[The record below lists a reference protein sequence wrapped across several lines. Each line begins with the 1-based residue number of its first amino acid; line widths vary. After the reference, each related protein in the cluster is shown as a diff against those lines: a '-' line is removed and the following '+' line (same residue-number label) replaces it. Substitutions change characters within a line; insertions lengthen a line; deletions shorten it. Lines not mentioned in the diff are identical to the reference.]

1 MKFSK
6 KTLFIRYV
14 RRWLQMA
21 RGMDTSQ
28 MWGRVFNLDQK
39 KLVRLDGFDLYVM
52 PNDYIGFSI
61 MRNKNYEPHVTN
73 LIKNV
78 LGRDDV
84 FLDIGANVGYFT
96 MLASSIVKGSGK
108 VIAFEPNPQNLQLIY
123 SSVQQNCAENIDIYP
138 YAVSNTA
145 SILRFT
151 TVGSNGGVVTK
162 DSKEQKHFLL
172 VQSVVLDVILK
183 DEAKISLIK
192 IDIEA
197 HEPFALKGMAELIK
211 RHRPKI
217 ITEFHPW
224 AMRLNN
230 TGDPSEYLDQIVGL
244 GYKLSIINPTG
255 VLMDV
260 SCSHDVTLH
269 WESLGVETIHL
280 DLFAQP
286 QPVGA

>member
-1 MKFSK
+1 MKFLK
-6 KTLFIRYV
+6 KILFLRYV
-14 RRWLQMA
+14 SRWLLMA
-21 RGMDTSQ
+21 RGMHPSQ

-39 KLVRLDGFDLYVM
+39 ELVSLDGFDLYVM
-52 PNDYIGFSI
+52 PNDYIGSQVI
-61 MRNKNYEPHVTN
+61 RNKSYEPHVTS
-73 LIKNV
+73 LIKNT
-78 LGRDDV
+78 LGKEDV
-84 FLDIGANVGYFT
+84 FLDIGANIGYFT
-96 MLASSIVKGSGK
+96 MLASSIVKKGGGK

-123 SSVQQNCAENIDIYP
+123 SSMQKNCAENIDIYP

-151 TVGSNGGVVTK
+151 NVGSNGGVVTK
-162 DSKEQKHFLL
+162 HSKDQKHFFL

-197 HEPFALKGMAELIK
+197 HEPFALKGMDELIK
-211 RHRPKI
+211 KHQPKI

-230 TGDPSEYLDQIVGL
+230 LGDPSVYLDQILDL
-244 GYKLSIINPTG
+244 GYRLSIIKPTG
-255 VLMDV
+255 ELMDA
-260 SCSHDVTLH
+260 SCSHDVILH

-286 QPVGA
+286 VGA